1 MTVLSKCFSTT
12 FFANFKF
19 SLHKLGGRLKS
30 GGTGH
35 KNNLKPSEIRGG
47 ERFVPEFCLDFPT
60 EK

>member
-19 SLHKLGGRLKS
+19 SLHKLGGRRKS
-30 GGTGH
+30 GDNGH
-35 KNNLKPSEIRGG
+35 KNNLMPSEIRGG